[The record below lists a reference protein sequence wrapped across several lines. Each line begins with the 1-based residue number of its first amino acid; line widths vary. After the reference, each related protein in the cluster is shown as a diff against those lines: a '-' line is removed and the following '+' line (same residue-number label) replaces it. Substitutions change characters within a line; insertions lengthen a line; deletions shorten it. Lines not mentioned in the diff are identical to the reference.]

1 MFGAKKWF
9 VGVDGSAIVEIR
21 DVEAARRRYAEK
33 LRLTYSAEENEPEWA
48 GFSLGY
54 SAEEIHICWCGM
66 SGKIDAADE
75 AADFVHEESKRGARP
90 SLVARHCGGT
100 VAARRPAEINLS
112 DSRISKETKW
122 KSPRNRWVDH
132 ASQKIPAKPI
142 FTEVKQPRRE
152 TF

>member
-54 SAEEIHICWCGM
+54 SAEEIHICWCGCQEKSTPPTRPPILFTRKVSAAHDLLSSPGIVVGPLQQDVRRKSIFPIQGFRRKR
-66 SGKIDAADE
+66 SGNLPGTVGWTTPHRK
-75 AADFVHEESKRGARP
+75 SRP
-90 SLVARHCGGT
+90 SRYLLR
-100 VAARRPAEINLS
+100 
-112 DSRISKETKW
+112 
-122 KSPRNRWVDH
+122 
-132 ASQKIPAKPI
+132 
-142 FTEVKQPRRE
+142 
-152 TF
+152 